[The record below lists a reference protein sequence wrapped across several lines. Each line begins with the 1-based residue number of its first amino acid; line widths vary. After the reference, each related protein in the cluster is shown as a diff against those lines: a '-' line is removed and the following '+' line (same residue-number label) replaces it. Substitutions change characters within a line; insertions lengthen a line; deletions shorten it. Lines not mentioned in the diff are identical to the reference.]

1 MMLALAAKPHIFLSM
16 QALKY
21 LTVVT
26 LLGLATMPALAALG
40 RAPLAAVASAAA
52 ATASSQAVAAK
63 KSAAVSP
70 TPNLYTVHSQTLAT
84 GTVVTE
90 YVDSSNVV
98 FAVTWVGPVLP
109 DLTALLGDYFPT
121 FKAQTDR
128 RRAEGLRGGPVQ
140 VQADG
145 VTVVSAGRMGHF
157 SGYAYAASLVPSGV
171 DVAALLKD
179 AP

>member
-1 MMLALAAKPHIFLSM
+1 MGINTGMKHIKHFTTAVLLAS
-16 QALKY
+16 
-21 LTVVT
+21 LT
-26 LLGLATMPALAALG
+26 LPAMAGLGG
-40 RAPLAAVASAAA
+40 APLAGSAGVAAVKAASQSLQTMKSAV
-52 ATASSQAVAAK
+52 TSSASSD
-63 KSAAVSP
+63 
-70 TPNLYTVHSQTLAT
+70 YTLHALTLAS

-90 YVDSSNVV
+90 YANSGNIV

-128 RRAEGLRGGPVQ
+128 RRAAGLRGGPVQ
-140 VQADG
+140 VDTNG
-145 VTVVSAGRMGHF
+145 LTVVSAGRMGHF

-171 DVAALLKD
+171 DAAALLKD

>member
-1 MMLALAAKPHIFLSM
+1 M

-21 LTVVT
+21 LLAVT
-26 LLGLATMPALAALG
+26 FLGWAMTPALATLG
-40 RAPLAAVASAAA
+40 RAPSADVAGAAA
-52 ATASSQAVAAK
+52 ATASSQVAAVK
-63 KSAAVSP
+63 KSAAVSTSP
-70 TPNLYTVHSQTLAT
+70 SLYTIHSKTLET

-90 YVDSSNVV
+90 YANSTGIV

-128 RRAEGLRGGPVQ
+128 RRATGMRGGQVQ
-140 VQADG
+140 VDADG
-145 VTVVSAGRMGHF
+145 LTVVSAGRMGHF
-157 SGYAYAASLVPSGV
+157 SGYAYAASLVPADV